1 MNSPIA
7 DIVLIAA
14 KSGGIFFAIF
24 IVSYVTCR
32 CAICSAEFGELTKWQ
47 ERLSQVKGVLRP
59 KNIDATAASQYYCVR
74 PEIENREE
82 ESLGN
87 LLRAK
92 EQMRYAA
99 TRIDNLKRTLPACVL
114 GLGLAV
120 LFGVV
125 VVSPQFSGGKALEPN
140 YSIVTLTVA
149 GLFTVFIGLP
159 HGESYRGMSN
169 MRRDSEEFIKEL
181 SNPPAP
187 ATQGTIS
194 SS

>member
-7 DIVLIAA
+7 DIVWIAV

-82 ESLGN
+82 KSLCN
-87 LLRAK
+87 LVRAK
-92 EQMRYAA
+92 GRMRSAA
-99 TRIDNLKRTLPACVL
+99 TRIESLKRTLQACVL

-125 VVSPQFSGGKALEPN
+125 VVSPQFSGGKAYEPN
-140 YSIVTLTVA
+140 YSIVTLLVA
-149 GLFTVFIGLP
+149 GLFTMFIVLP
-159 HGESYRGMSN
+159 HGESYREMSN

-181 SNPPAP
+181 SSPPAST
-187 ATQGTIS
+187 AQGTIS